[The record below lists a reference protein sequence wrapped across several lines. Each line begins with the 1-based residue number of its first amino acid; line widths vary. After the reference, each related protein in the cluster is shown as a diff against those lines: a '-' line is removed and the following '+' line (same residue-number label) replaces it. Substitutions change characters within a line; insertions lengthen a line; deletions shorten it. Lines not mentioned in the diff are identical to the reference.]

1 MSAVNRHPR
10 SVSLAVALLVAPLVV
25 PLRAAKTDISVEY
38 DKKSPFPPVKTWA
51 WHPEGGG
58 DVRMAVSSRDDS
70 ARVAAR
76 VDPIIVPAVERE
88 MAQRGLTKV
97 ASNADV
103 YVHYYALATV
113 GQSAQVH
120 GQFLPAT
127 PQWGIPPFIAST
139 SALSIYPVGTLI
151 LDITSAATNAILW
164 RGIASKEIEFD
175 KDDSERKKVLERAIK
190 DLISKF
196 PPKK

>member
-1 MSAVNRHPR
+1 MLAAVML
-10 SVSLAVALLVAPLVV
+10 LAAVRLG
-25 PLRAAKTDISVEY
+25 AAKTEIVVEY
-38 DKKSPFPPVKTWA
+38 DKKTPFPAVKTWA

-58 DVRMAVSSRDDS
+58 DVRMAVSSSDDAS
-70 ARVAAR
+70 RVASR
-76 VDPIIVPAVERE
+76 VDPVIVPAVERE

-97 ASNADV
+97 ESNPDV

-113 GQSAQVH
+113 GQSAQVT

-127 PQWGIPPFIAST
+127 PQWGIPPFVAST

-151 LDITSAATNAILW
+151 IDVTSASTRAILW

-175 KDDSERKKVLERAIK
+175 RPDEQRRKVLEKAIR
-190 DLISKF
+190 DLITKF